1 MDQGCRPERA
11 SFLSGRTYPNSKERT
26 SVLVKYALRRLLV
39 LIPVLF
45 LVTILISSLIY
56 FSPGDPVRVML
67 GLRAQEEAVATIR
80 AELGL
85 DKPYHIR
92 YLNWLSNAVRGNLGR
107 SLQRNEKVVDL
118 IRERLPA
125 TLEMTLFAVLIA
137 LVVAVPIGVFSAIRA
152 NTFIDDLLSFFS
164 FFWVSMPGFWIAIV
178 AVLLFSMHWGLF
190 PISGRGGP
198 FWTAKG
204 LHYLAL
210 PGLILGIRQVAII
223 SRLIRVSMLEILN
236 EDYIRTAR
244 SKGLTEWKV
253 VYKHALRNAMIPTVT
268 IFGVQLPELM
278 SLGVII
284 ETVFAWPGTGRML
297 VDAVLKRDY
306 TLVQG
311 IVLVYALL
319 VIMMSLVVDLLYGYI
334 DPRIKRE

>member
-1 MDQGCRPERA
+1 M
-11 SFLSGRTYPNSKERT
+11 L
-26 SVLVKYALRRLLV
+26 KYALRRLLV

-92 YLNWLSNAVRGNLGR
+92 YLNWLGNAVRGNLGR
-107 SLQRNEKVVDL
+107 SLQRNEKVLDL

-125 TLEMTLFAVLIA
+125 TLEMTLFAMLIA
-137 LVVAVPIGVFSAIRA
+137 LLLAVPIGVFSATRE
-152 NTFIDDLLSFFS
+152 NTFIDELLSFFS

-178 AVLLFSMHWGLF
+178 AVLLFAMNWRIF

-198 FWTAKG
+198 LWTAKG

-244 SKGLTEWKV
+244 SKGLAEWRV
-253 VYKHALRNAMIPTVT
+253 VCKHALRNAMIPTVT

-319 VIMMSLVVDLLYGYI
+319 VILMSLFVDLLYGYI

>member
-1 MDQGCRPERA
+1 M
-11 SFLSGRTYPNSKERT
+11 L
-26 SVLVKYALRRLLV
+26 KYALRRLLV

-67 GLRAQEEAVATIR
+67 GLRAQEEAVVTIR

-85 DKPYHIR
+85 DKPYYIR
-92 YLNWLSNAVRGNLGR
+92 YLNWLGNAVRGNLGR
-107 SLQRNEKVVDL
+107 SLQRNEKVMDL

-125 TLEMTLFAVLIA
+125 TLEMTFFAVLIA
-137 LVVAVPIGVFSAIRA
+137 LIVAIPIGIISATRA
-152 NTFIDDLLSFFS
+152 DTFIDNILSFFS
-164 FFWVSMPGFWIAIV
+164 LFWVSMPGFWIAIV
-178 AVLLFSMHWGLF
+178 AVLLLSMHWGIF

-198 FWTAKG
+198 LWTAKG

-244 SKGLTEWKV
+244 SKGLAEWKV
-253 VYKHALRNAMIPTVT
+253 VCKHALRNAMIPTVT

-319 VIMMSLVVDLLYGYI
+319 VIIMSLIIDLVYGYI

>member
-1 MDQGCRPERA
+1 LLR
-11 SFLSGRTYPNSKERT
+11 
-26 SVLVKYALRRLLV
+26 YALRRLLV
-39 LIPVLF
+39 LIPVLL

-67 GLRAQEEAVATIR
+67 GLRAQEEAVVTIR

-85 DKPYHIR
+85 DKPYYVR

-107 SLQRNEKVVDL
+107 SFQRNEKVLDL

-125 TLEMTLFAVLIA
+125 TLEMTFFAVLIA
-137 LVVAVPIGVFSAIRA
+137 LMVAIPIGVISATRA
-152 NTFIDDLLSFFS
+152 NSMIDNLLSFFS
-164 FFWVSMPGFWIAIV
+164 LFWVSMPGFWVAIV
-178 AVLLFSMHWGLF
+178 AVLLFSMHWGIF

-198 FWTAKG
+198 IWTTRG

-223 SRLIRVSMLEILN
+223 SRLVRVSMLEILN

-244 SKGLTEWKV
+244 SKGLAEWKV

-319 VIMMSLVVDLLYGYI
+319 VILMSLLVDLLYGYI

>member
-1 MDQGCRPERA
+1 
-11 SFLSGRTYPNSKERT
+11 
-26 SVLVKYALRRLLV
+26 
-39 LIPVLF
+39 
-45 LVTILISSLIY
+45 
-56 FSPGDPVRVML
+56 ML
-67 GLRAQEEAVATIR
+67 GLRAQEEAVVRIR

-85 DKPYHIR
+85 DKPYYIR

-107 SLQRNEKVVDL
+107 SLQRNEKVMDL

-137 LVVAVPIGVFSAIRA
+137 LMVAIPVGIISATRA
-152 NTFIDDLLSFFS
+152 DTFIDNILSFFS
-164 FFWVSMPGFWIAIV
+164 LFWVSMPGFWIAIV
-178 AVLLFSMHWGLF
+178 AVLLLSMHWGIF

-198 FWTAKG
+198 LWTAKG

-244 SKGLTEWKV
+244 SKGLAEWKV
-253 VYKHALRNAMIPTVT
+253 VCKHALRNAMIPTVT

-311 IVLVYALL
+311 IVFVYALL
-319 VIMMSLVVDLLYGYI
+319 VILMNLLVDLLYGYI

>member
-1 MDQGCRPERA
+1 
-11 SFLSGRTYPNSKERT
+11 
-26 SVLVKYALRRLLV
+26 
-39 LIPVLF
+39 
-45 LVTILISSLIY
+45 
-56 FSPGDPVRVML
+56 ML

-107 SLQRNEKVVDL
+107 SLQRNEKVADL

-137 LVVAVPIGVFSAIRA
+137 LVVAVPIGVISAVRA

-178 AVLLFSMHWGLF
+178 AVLLFSMHWGIF

-319 VIMMSLVVDLLYGYI
+319 VVLMSLVVDLLYGYI

>member
-1 MDQGCRPERA
+1 M
-11 SFLSGRTYPNSKERT
+11 L
-26 SVLVKYALRRLLV
+26 KYALRRLLV

-67 GLRAQEEAVATIR
+67 GLRAQEEAVAAIR

-92 YLNWLSNAVRGNLGR
+92 YLNWLANAVRGNLGR
-107 SLQRNEKVVDL
+107 SLQRNEKVSDMIL
-118 IRERLPA
+118 ERLPA
-125 TLEMTLFAVLIA
+125 TLEMTAFAMLIA
-137 LVVAVPIGVFSAIRA
+137 LIVAIPIGVFSATRE

-178 AVLLFSMHWGLF
+178 AVLLFAMNWRIF

-198 FWTAKG
+198 IWTAKG

-223 SRLIRVSMLEILN
+223 SRLVRVSMLEILN

-244 SKGLTEWKV
+244 SKGLAEWRIV
-253 VYKHALRNAMIPTVT
+253 CKHALRNAMIPTVT

-319 VIMMSLVVDLLYGYI
+319 VIFMSLFVDLLYAYI

>member
-1 MDQGCRPERA
+1 M
-11 SFLSGRTYPNSKERT
+11 
-26 SVLVKYALRRLLV
+26 VKYALRRLLV

-107 SLQRNEKVVDL
+107 SLQRNEKVADL

-137 LVVAVPIGVFSAIRA
+137 LVVAVPIGVVSAVRA
-152 NTFIDDLLSFFS
+152 NSFIDDLLSFFS

-178 AVLLFSMHWGLF
+178 AVLLFSMHWGIF

-198 FWTAKG
+198 LWTAKG

-319 VIMMSLVVDLLYGYI
+319 VVLMSLVVDLLYGYI

>member
-1 MDQGCRPERA
+1 
-11 SFLSGRTYPNSKERT
+11 
-26 SVLVKYALRRLLV
+26 
-39 LIPVLF
+39 
-45 LVTILISSLIY
+45 
-56 FSPGDPVRVML
+56 ML
-67 GLRAQEEAVATIR
+67 GLRAQEEAVVTIR

-85 DKPYHIR
+85 DKPYYIR
-92 YLNWLSNAVRGNLGR
+92 YLNWLSNAARGNLGR
-107 SLQRNEKVVDL
+107 SLQRNEKVMDL

-137 LVVAVPIGVFSAIRA
+137 LVVAIPVGIISATRA
-152 NTFIDDLLSFFS
+152 DTFIDNILSFFS
-164 FFWVSMPGFWIAIV
+164 LFWVSMPGFWIAIV
-178 AVLLFSMHWGLF
+178 AVLLLSMHWGIF

-198 FWTAKG
+198 LWTAKG

-244 SKGLTEWKV
+244 SKGLAEWKV
-253 VYKHALRNAMIPTVT
+253 VCKHALRNAMIPTVT

-319 VIMMSLVVDLLYGYI
+319 VILMSLLVDLLYGYI

>member
-1 MDQGCRPERA
+1 M
-11 SFLSGRTYPNSKERT
+11 F
-26 SVLVKYALRRLLV
+26 KYVLRRLLV

-45 LVTILISSLIY
+45 LVTVLISSLIY

-67 GLRAQEEAVATIR
+67 GLRANEEAVAEIR

-85 DKPYHIR
+85 DKPYYVR
-92 YLNWLSNAVRGNLGR
+92 YLYWLGNAVQGNLGR
-107 SLQRNEKVVDL
+107 SLQRNEKVLDL
-118 IRERLPA
+118 IAERLPA
-125 TLEMTLFAVLIA
+125 TLEMMVFAIVVTLL
-137 LVVAVPIGVFSAIRA
+137 VAVPIGVVSATRV
-152 NTFIDDLLSFFS
+152 NTSIDKLFSFFS
-164 FFWVSMPGFWIAIV
+164 LFWVSMPGFWIAIV
-178 AVLLFSMHWGLF
+178 AVLLFSMHWAIF

-198 FWTAKG
+198 IWTGRG

-223 SRLIRVSMLEILN
+223 SRLIRASMLDILN
-236 EDYIRTAR
+236 EDFIRTAR
-244 SKGLTEWKV
+244 SKGLAERV
-253 VYKHALRNAMIPTVT
+253 VIYKHAFRNALIPTVT
-268 IFGVQLPELM
+268 IFGVQIPELI

-297 VDAVLKRDY
+297 VDAVTKRDY

-311 IVLVYALL
+311 IVLVYSLMVILISLL
-319 VIMMSLVVDLLYGYI
+319 VEILYGYI